1 MAKTTLKY
9 KVDDVHFKND
19 ADEYLDVRVDDGYI
33 VLNTETSNQFSI
45 TSQAELDVIYQKLTE
60 LLKSSKE

>member
-1 MAKTTLKY
+1 M
-9 KVDDVHFKND
+9 DDVHFKNNT
-19 ADEYLDVRVDDGYI
+19 DEYLDVRVDDGYI